1 MKKEIIYH
9 EIVIEGFQSVCKPVI
24 FQLDRGAGIT
34 LIKGTNGVGKT
45 TFFNAIWWAE
55 YGDNMKKSVTTW
67 NDLRTETFR
76 GTRVVIKRSIG
87 DKDYMIARHSG
98 FKGTTK
104 TIKCED
110 GILVFEKSNTEPDF
124 LPTHLI
130 TAKYKADSQ
139 AEINKQLGINS
150 NVFMNSI
157 MFGQKMQ
164 KLIEADN
171 KDKRELFEEL
181 FNLSFVDDA
190 LETAKQKVIDLKSEE
205 VKLNNSLEN
214 TERAIER
221 LNEEINNLRTKS
233 EEYDTKHQ
241 EEIYLIETAITD
253 LKENVL
259 ETQKTEVKEKEKLVE
274 EKQSQLDKLSKLKE
288 DYSKIK
294 AEFEKAEQDQELSKK
309 EVQTAGIELRTQ
321 LEKVQ
326 KSKLQELQDY
336 DDKGQEHLAE
346 VKKKLKET
354 QELIQ
359 DYQKSIEKNQEQKE
373 RNLQEIENINPICPT
388 CEEPINEAKIE
399 KAKKNLKQSNKQLDE
414 VITNTQAIKRKL
426 EQEVEPLETK
436 IKAFEIEIRN
446 TETNLQAEKGK
457 DLSAYLSE
465 VEETYKARLKTA
477 ETLHEKNTK
486 DSEGKQKTFNE
497 AKESYSTYEQTEREL
512 MDVKIEVATLIERA
526 IGTERLLEER
536 ENNLTALKEKEK
548 PDFSTENLIQEIN
561 DLEESHKED
570 RNKLEKTVNSISNY
584 EWWVKKGFS
593 AGGLKAYVFES
604 MLQKLNVYCAKYYDQ
619 LKFKVEFSVDLSKA
633 SKPFTTLI
641 YSADKTRDYLDLS
654 GGQKQRVDICI
665 AFAMHD
671 LITEKADFNIL
682 ALDEIFEGMDA
693 EGIETAF
700 ELIRLKAERH
710 SVYLVTHND
719 IIDSLYCKTIE
730 LGLDNDRHT
739 YVKN

>member
-1 MKKEIIYH
+1 MKKEIKYH
-9 EIVIEGFQSVCKPVI
+9 EISIEGFQSVCKPII

-67 NDLRTETFR
+67 QDLRTETFR
-76 GTRVVIKRSIG
+76 GTRVIIKRSIG

-104 TIKCED
+104 SIKCED
-110 GILVFEKSNTEPDF
+110 GILVFEKSNTEKEF

-130 TAKYKADSQ
+130 DAKYKADAQ
-139 AEINKQLGINS
+139 LEINKQLGINS

-181 FNLSFVDDA
+181 FNLTFVDDA
-190 LETAKQKVIDLKSEE
+190 LETAKQKVVDLKTEE
-205 VKLNNSLEN
+205 ITLQNSLQTKEN
-214 TERAIER
+214 TINR
-221 LNEEINNLRTKS
+221 LNTSIEDLALKS
-233 EEYDTKHQ
+233 EEYDTKSK
-241 EEIYLIETAITD
+241 EEISLMEKSISD
-253 LKENVL
+253 LKETTLKIQKEEVL
-259 ETQKTEVKEKEKLVE
+259 EKEKSV
-274 EKQSQLDKLSKLKE
+274 KQKELELEKLSKLKD
-288 DYSKIK
+288 DYYKIK
-294 AEFEKAEQDQELSKK
+294 LDFEKTEQEAEESKK
-309 EVQTAGIELRTQ
+309 EVQNANTELTTQ
-321 LEKVQ
+321 LEKI
-326 KSKLQELQDY
+326 KSSKIIALQEY
-336 DDKGQEHLAE
+336 DDKGQGHLADA
-346 VKKKLKET
+346 KKKLKDLESSIS
-354 QELIQ
+354 E
-359 DYQKSIEKNQEQKE
+359 YQKSIEKEQEKKE

-399 KAKKNLKQSNKQLDE
+399 KAKKNLKQLNKSIDE
-414 VITNTQAIKRKL
+414 IITSTQSLKRKQ
-426 EQEVEPLETK
+426 EQELEPLKDK
-436 IKAFEIEIRN
+436 IKAFEIEINN
-446 TETNLQAEKGK
+446 TETKLQEEKSK
-457 DLSAYLSE
+457 DILTYLSE
-465 VEETYKARLKTA
+465 VEQTYNARLKTA
-477 ETLHEKNTK
+477 KSLHDKNVQA
-486 DSEGKQKTFNE
+486 SEEAQKTFNQ
-497 AKESYSTYEQTEREL
+497 AKESYSEYEKTERAL
-512 MDVKIEVATLIERA
+512 MDLKMEVATLIERA

-536 ENNLTALKEKEK
+536 ENNLKLLKEKEK
-548 PDFSTENLIQEIN
+548 PDFSTEKLELEIEEL
-561 DLEESHKED
+561 DKDCLEIKT
-570 RNKLEKTVNSISNY
+570 KLEKAVKDITNF
-584 EWWVKKGFS
+584 EWWIKKGFS
-593 AGGLKAYVFES
+593 AGGLKAYVFQS
-604 MLQKLNVYCAKYYDQ
+604 MLQKLNVYCANYYEQ
-619 LKFKVEFSVDLSKA
+619 LKFRVEFSVDLSKA

-730 LGLDNDRHT
+730 LGLDKDRHT